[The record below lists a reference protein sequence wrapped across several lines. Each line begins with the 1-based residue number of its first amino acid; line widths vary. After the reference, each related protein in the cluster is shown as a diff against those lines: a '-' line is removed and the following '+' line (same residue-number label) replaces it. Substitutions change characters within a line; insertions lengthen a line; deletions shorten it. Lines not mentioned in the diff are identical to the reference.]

1 MRPIVIASLILCAA
15 ACSRQAPDPVTSE
28 SATPPPA
35 AAPGTDTA
43 APPPEGLSAAGAVA
57 ELKATQGHGVSGT
70 LRFSPMGDGVH
81 VNGSIKGLQPGSTH
95 GFHVHENGDCSAPD
109 ASSAGAHFNPT
120 GQQHGDP
127 AGASHHLG
135 DIPNV
140 TADAE
145 GSVEVDIHVSG
156 LTLRTGQA
164 DDILGKSVIVHE
176 KADDYAT
183 QPSGDSGS
191 RIACGIIK

>member
-1 MRPIVIASLILCAA
+1 MRPILIASLFVCAA
-15 ACSRQAPDPVTSE
+15 ACSRQSPDTMTNEP
-28 SATPPPA
+28 AAPPPA
-35 AAPGTDTA
+35 AQTPTPAQ
-43 APPPEGLSAAGAVA
+43 EQSAVGAVA
-57 ELKATQGHGVSGT
+57 ELKATQGNGVSGT
-70 LRFSPMGDGVH
+70 LMLSPMGDGIH
-81 VNGSIKGLQPGSTH
+81 INGSIKGLTPGSTH

-120 GQQHGDP
+120 QQPHGDP

-140 TADAE
+140 TADGE
-145 GSVEVDIHVSG
+145 GAAEVDIHVSG

-164 DDILGKSVIVHE
+164 DDVVGKSIIVHE
-176 KADDYAT
+176 KADDYT
-183 QPSGDSGS
+183 SQPSGDSGN